1 MKRMKQWMGIM
12 LSVMLAAGS
21 LQIPVFAAEADAP
34 AEVAAEAVA
43 LTEAVAPTEAAA
55 PAVVVAEAAEEAP
68 EQPEA
73 AEEAPEQP
81 EAAEEASEQE
91 KSAAEAP
98 EQKEAEHAESAVQEE
113 ITEEPEMETASVAAM
128 YSGSVDIVDSGTC
141 GDSVYWTLD
150 SEGTLTISGKGYMN
164 AGIGWGDNRE
174 KIYDVIIEN
183 GVTNIS
189 EPAFL
194 RCSNLKS
201 ITIPESVTS
210 IGSSAFSGCSSLESI
225 TIPYGVTTIKYN
237 TFEECSSLTSIKL
250 PESVKSI
257 EFNAFHWCDSL
268 ESITLPESLTSI
280 GNNAFF
286 SCISL
291 TSITIPGGVT
301 SIGEDIFW
309 GCKNLTSVTIREG
322 VTSVSKGI
330 FDGCNNLTNITIPDS
345 VTSIGE
351 RAFSNCSSLTSI
363 TVPDRVTSIDEG
375 AFIYCSG
382 LTNITIPDSV
392 TSIGSSAFSGCS
404 SLTSITI
411 PEGVTS
417 IGPDAFKYCPN
428 TTVTVY
434 SGTYAE
440 EYVKSAGVRY
450 KVICKTHKWNK
461 EYTVEKEP
469 TCTEEGLESIHC
481 SVCDEVKEGSARA
494 IEKAAHTYGSW
505 KTVKPAT
512 CTESGKIEK
521 ACTVCGHKVTEEI
534 SANGHTWNKDYTID
548 KEPTYTEEGSR
559 SIHCSVCDAVKEG
572 SSVSIPKLVNP
583 LGKTTRGDMFNL
595 ANNVKVTWKEVP
607 GAKYYKVYREG
618 ITNSAESR
626 KDPVIVTTGLVGWD
640 KDPGLTNG
648 HAYRYKIVASM
659 TGKGD
664 SSGDSPLSYSKLMYR
679 LKTVVIRSVKNTAPG
694 KVTVKYDKTTSGD
707 SYVLQYCEREDMVGA
722 KTKVV
727 LGASNTSYVI
737 GGLKKGKT
745 YYISIRVRK
754 KVNGI
759 DYYTTFGVAKKI
771 SVTK

>member
-21 LQIPVFAAEADAP
+21 LQIPVFAAEADAH

-43 LTEAVAPTEAAA
+43 STEAVAPTEAAA

-73 AEEAPEQP
+73 EEEAPG
-81 EAAEEASEQE
+81 
-91 KSAAEAP
+91 
-98 EQKEAEHAESAVQEE
+98 QKEAEHAESAVQEE

-174 KIYDVIIEN
+174 KIYNVIIEN

-257 EFNAFHWCDSL
+257 EFNAFHD
-268 ESITLPESLTSI
+268 
-280 GNNAFF
+280 
-286 SCISL
+286 
-291 TSITIPGGVT
+291 
-301 SIGEDIFW
+301 
-309 GCKNLTSVTIREG
+309 
-322 VTSVSKGI
+322 
-330 FDGCNNLTNITIPDS
+330 
-345 VTSIGE
+345 
-351 RAFSNCSSLTSI
+351 CSSL
-363 TVPDRVTSIDEG
+363 E
-375 AFIYCSG
+375 
-382 LTNITIPDSV
+382 
-392 TSIGSSAFSGCS
+392 
-404 SLTSITI
+404 SITI

-417 IGPDAFKYCPN
+417 IGTSAFYGCSSLTRITIPGGVTSIEMSLLAGCSSLESITIPEGVTSIGEGAFSGCNNLTSVTIPEGVTSIGANAFRDSPN
-428 TTVTVY
+428 ATVTVY

-440 EYVKSAGVRY
+440 DYVKSAGVRY

-583 LGKTTRGDMFNL
+583 LGKTARGDMFNL

-618 ITNSAESR
+618 VTDPEETR

-727 LGASNTSYVI
+727 LGAANTSYVI
-737 GGLKKGKT
+737 GGMKKGKT

>member
-1 MKRMKQWMGIM
+1 MK
-12 LSVMLAAGS
+12 
-21 LQIPVFAAEADAP
+21 
-34 AEVAAEAVA
+34 
-43 LTEAVAPTEAAA
+43 
-55 PAVVVAEAAEEAP
+55 
-68 EQPEA
+68 
-73 AEEAPEQP
+73 
-81 EAAEEASEQE
+81 
-91 KSAAEAP
+91 
-98 EQKEAEHAESAVQEE
+98 
-113 ITEEPEMETASVAAM
+113 
-128 YSGSVDIVDSGTC
+128 
-141 GDSVYWTLD
+141 
-150 SEGTLTISGKGYMN
+150 
-164 AGIGWGDNRE
+164 
-174 KIYDVIIEN
+174 
-183 GVTNIS
+183 
-189 EPAFL
+189 
-194 RCSNLKS
+194 
-201 ITIPESVTS
+201 
-210 IGSSAFSGCSSLESI
+210 
-225 TIPYGVTTIKYN
+225 
-237 TFEECSSLTSIKL
+237 SIKL

-257 EFNAFHWCDSL
+257 EFNAFHD
-268 ESITLPESLTSI
+268 
-280 GNNAFF
+280 
-286 SCISL
+286 
-291 TSITIPGGVT
+291 
-301 SIGEDIFW
+301 
-309 GCKNLTSVTIREG
+309 
-322 VTSVSKGI
+322 
-330 FDGCNNLTNITIPDS
+330 
-345 VTSIGE
+345 
-351 RAFSNCSSLTSI
+351 CSSL
-363 TVPDRVTSIDEG
+363 E
-375 AFIYCSG
+375 
-382 LTNITIPDSV
+382 
-392 TSIGSSAFSGCS
+392 
-404 SLTSITI
+404 SITI

-417 IGPDAFKYCPN
+417 IGNAAISGCSNLTSITIPKSVTSIGDWIFNGCNSLTNITIPEGVTSIGEGAFSGCNNLTSVTIPEGVTSIGANAFRDSPN
-428 TTVTVY
+428 ATVTVY

-440 EYVKSAGVRY
+440 DYVKSAGVRY

-512 CTESGKIEK
+512 CTEAGKIEK

-559 SIHCSVCDAVKEG
+559 SIHCSVCDAIRKG

-618 ITNSAESR
+618 VTDPEETR

-640 KDPGLTNG
+640 KDPGLSNG

-694 KVTVKYDKTTSGD
+694 KVTVKYDRTDSGD

-727 LGASNTSYVI
+727 LGAANTSYVI

>member
-21 LQIPVFAAEADAP
+21 LQIPVFAAEADAH

-43 LTEAVAPTEAAA
+43 STEAVAPTEAAA

-73 AEEAPEQP
+73 AV
-81 EAAEEASEQE
+81 
-91 KSAAEAP
+91 EAP

-113 ITEEPEMETASVAAM
+113 ITEEPDIETASVAAM
-128 YSGSVDIVDSGTC
+128 DSGSADIVDSGTC

-150 SEGTLTISGKGYMN
+150 SEGTLTISGKGYMY
-164 AGIGWGDNRE
+164 GSPSWGDNE
-174 KIYDVIIEN
+174 QKIFNIIIEN
-183 GVTNIS
+183 GVMDIS
-189 EPAFL
+189 APAFHSC
-194 RCSNLKS
+194 RNLTS
-201 ITIPESVTS
+201 ISIPESVKE

-237 TFEECSSLTSIKL
+237 TFEGCKSLKSIKL

-301 SIGEDIFW
+301 SLGTGVFAYCES
-309 GCKNLTSVTIREG
+309 LASATIQEG
-322 VTSVSKGI
+322 VTSVSKGT
-330 FDGCNNLTNITIPDS
+330 F
-345 VTSIGE
+345 
-351 RAFSNCSSLTSI
+351 A
-363 TVPDRVTSIDEG
+363 
-375 AFIYCSG
+375 
-382 LTNITIPDSV
+382 
-392 TSIGSSAFSGCS
+392 GCS

-417 IGPDAFKYCPN
+417 IGEGAFSGCNNLTSVTIPEGVTSIGANAFRDSPN
-428 TTVTVY
+428 ATVTVY

-440 EYVKSAGVRY
+440 DYVKSAGVRY

-618 ITNSAESR
+618 VTDPEETR

-727 LGASNTSYVI
+727 LGAANTSYVI